1 MKNLKV
7 SIKLIISFS
16 VVIVLAVLVGLIGI
30 WGMYQINAADD
41 DLYNNKY
48 LPTVL
53 AGDISQAIV
62 EQRIVMRSLII
73 YDVNADAEQFQSAED
88 ELAASR
94 QKIDEMMA
102 EYDGTIS
109 NDDDRATFDEFS
121 EVYRNQWTPLVDNI
135 SELGLNNHAEEAK
148 VMMTENS
155 ALAVNLNELTSRLQ
169 EINLTDGKNSVDG
182 NTDLFFSMAAIEV
195 GVLLVSVVI
204 ALFFALYLS
213 RLISN
218 PLKDMVG
225 YIKQAGETGNLKFR
239 DDEWANCDR
248 LSQMK
253 DEIGQTMKAFT
264 QMMRKFVYY
273 GETVEKVSERDL
285 TIDVNTLGTDDTFG
299 SAAKNMVDSLND
311 MLGEVNSSTS
321 QVSGAAKQ
329 IADAAQTLAQG
340 STEQAAT
347 VEQLSSSISL
357 IADKTKINSQMT
369 DKAAVLANTIKGNA
383 EKGSHQMDEMMKAVE
398 EITDASNQIEKVIK
412 VIDDI
417 AFQTNILALNAAV
430 EAARA
435 GAAGK
440 GFAVVAEEVRNLAS
454 KSAEAAKNTGGL
466 IENSIEKANLGLN
479 IATETS
485 ASLKEIVTG
494 INESAEI
501 MAQIAQLS
509 DEQASAVAEVNTGID
524 QVAQVVQQNSATA
537 EESAAAA
544 EEMSGQA
551 TVLEDL
557 IAQFKLKRNEIR
569 L

>member
-7 SIKLIISFS
+7 RPKMISAFLI
-16 VVIVLAVLVGLIGI
+16 VILLTLGIGI
-30 WGMYQINAADD
+30 VSI
-41 DLYNNKY
+41 
-48 LPTVL
+48 
-53 AGDISQAIV
+53 
-62 EQRIVMRSLII
+62 
-73 YDVNADAEQFQSAED
+73 
-88 ELAASR
+88 
-94 QKIDEMMA
+94 
-102 EYDGTIS
+102 
-109 NDDDRATFDEFS
+109 
-121 EVYRNQWTPLVDNI
+121 
-135 SELGLNNHAEEAK
+135 
-148 VMMTENS
+148 
-155 ALAVNLNELTSRLQ
+155 
-169 EINLTDGKNSVDG
+169 INLTLLNDEYTYAIDLHGKPLINAGHILSEIHSMRAEIRGGIIFVADSEKFKNQEALVRGHQVNFEEDLAIFKESLIREDTQRLYDEVIETYNNNFKPAIDKLFLDGANGASQADLASHMANTIKPAVDLIAANIDECMTIKSG
-182 NTDLFFSMAAIEV
+182 MLDDSSASGAEMAEFILIFLIILAAVTAAISIF
-195 GVLLVSVVI
+195 L
-204 ALFFALYLS
+204 ALYIS
-213 RLISN
+213 GLISK
-218 PLKDMVG
+218 PLNDMMG
-225 YIKQAGETGNLKFR
+225 YIKQAGETGNLEFR
-239 DDEWANCDR
+239 EDEWANCDR
-248 LSQMK
+248 LSQSG

-285 TIDVNTLGTDDTFG
+285 TIDVDTLGSSDTFG

-347 VEQLSSSISL
+347 VEQLSSSITL
-357 IADKTKINSQMT
+357 IADKTKTNSKMT
-369 DKAAVLANTIKGNA
+369 DQAAVLANTIKGNA
-383 EKGSHQMDEMMKAVE
+383 EKGSRQMDEMMKAVE
-398 EITDASNQIEKVIK
+398 EITNASSQIEKVIK

-537 EESAAAA
+537 QESAAAA
-544 EEMSGQA
+544 EEMSSQA
-551 TVLEDL
+551 TVLENL
-557 IAQFKLKRNEIR
+557 IAQFKLKQRNN
-569 L
+569 